1 MTHEYYI
8 AEIDVVNLSYLL
20 TRSRLWN
27 FQTVYKQREIEFF
40 QINVN
45 MGHIFQL
52 LMKLCEQIIE

>member
-1 MTHEYYI
+1 MTHEYI

-20 TRSRLWN
+20 TRSWLWN